1 MRKPAQ
7 RHNPDY
13 CSGPHPLFEE
23 SSMDN
28 LRSKSKPYFKLR
40 AHPHATGV
48 PLVRA
53 GALRR
58 V

>member
-1 MRKPAQ
+1 
-7 RHNPDY
+7 
-13 CSGPHPLFEE
+13 
-23 SSMDN
+23 MDN